1 VKHFAARLTAADP
14 LRVDVAALPDEA
26 GEALAQE
33 ILMQAST
40 MENEPTTGRSRRRRR
55 GYVLALVIAGAIA
68 VPGIAVAGVVAYQGI
83 HSGVY
88 GDGGEAVAGEE
99 FLYTDAPEIVGVIR
113 DLTAEFPLPAGA
125 SYDRL
130 LARYPMTE
138 RVLVQRTALGQ
149 QVQIAAAC
157 AWYQDWL
164 TGDARQRATDQRT
177 IDAVPAWKYWVFT
190 DSGAGETDPGRALL
204 ERIARETRAG
214 KDTTLKQ
221 YLAANC
227 S

>member
-1 VKHFAARLTAADP
+1 MKHFADRLAAADP
-14 LRVDVAALPDEA
+14 LRVDLAALPDEA

-40 MENEPTTGRSRRRRR
+40 MENETTTGRSRRRR
-55 GYVLALVIAGAIA
+55 GYVVALVTAGAIA
-68 VPGIAVAGVVAYQGI
+68 VPGIAVAGVVAYQGM

-113 DLTAEFPLPAGA
+113 ELTAEFPLPAGA

-149 QVQIAAAC
+149 QVQITAAC

-164 TGDARQRATDQRT
+164 TGDAGRRATDQHT
-177 IDAVPAWKYWVFT
+177 IDAVATWKYWVFAE
-190 DSGAGETDPGRALL
+190 SGPTLP
-204 ERIARETRAG
+204 ERIAAETRSG